1 MRIKIILIRYKI
13 YSLIPL
19 FIIYFNEE
27 NKDNKLKIEL
37 NKKIEKNLFIISNK
51 YMEIKN
57 LKKEL
62 EKNKFLENKN
72 TYILIKPKQPKE
84 KNIINKSIIKKIFKK
99 EKIIKK
105 IN

>member
-1 MRIKIILIRYKI
+1 MLYYLI
-13 YSLIPL
+13 
-19 FIIYFNEE
+19 IIYFNEE
-27 NKDNKLKIEL
+27 NKDNKLKIKL

-72 TYILIKPKQPKE
+72 TYILIKAKQPKE

>member
-1 MRIKIILIRYKI
+1 MPYEIL
-13 YSLIPL
+13 SMTL
-19 FIIYFNEE
+19 FIDMVLNWKY

-62 EKNKFLENKN
+62 EKNKFFENKN

-84 KNIINKSIIKKIFKK
+84 KNVINNSIIKKIFKK

>member
-1 MRIKIILIRYKI
+1 
-13 YSLIPL
+13 
-19 FIIYFNEE
+19 
-27 NKDNKLKIEL
+27 
-37 NKKIEKNLFIISNK
+37 
-51 YMEIKN
+51 MEIKN

-72 TYILIKPKQPKE
+72 TYILIKE
-84 KNIINKSIIKKIFKK
+84 KNVINNSIIKKIFKK